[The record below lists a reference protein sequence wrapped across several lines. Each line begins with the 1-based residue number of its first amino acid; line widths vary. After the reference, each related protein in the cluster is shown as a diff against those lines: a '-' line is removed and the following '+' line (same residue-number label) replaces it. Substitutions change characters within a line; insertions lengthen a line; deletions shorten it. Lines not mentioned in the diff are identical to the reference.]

1 MKKSFTMLLFSLLFV
16 LLTINTTYATVDNLP
31 LRRGMS
37 GSEVEALQ
45 RIFVE
50 MGFDVNI
57 DGVFGF
63 ETEKA
68 IKDFQLAHRL
78 LVDGVVGSATMQ
90 KIKEVT
96 ESVAYTIRSGD
107 TLSDIAEQFN
117 VTVSDI
123 KLSNNLK
130 SDLIIV
136 GQTLNI
142 PRRGIGGGPQEQI
155 YKSTIH
161 VVQTGDALFK
171 ISKRYGISVE
181 TIQNANNLQSSL
193 IRIGQRLVIPYLQIG
208 PSKDFRLQ
216 KGAFI
221 WPVKGYISS
230 GYSTRIHPI
239 RKEKHFHAGIDIA
252 VATGTSVLAA
262 AGGKVIRSG
271 WVNGFGKT
279 VILDHGNGVT
289 TLYGHNSQLLIRV
302 GDMVHVGQVVAKS
315 GLTGVTTGPHVDFR
329 IMLNE
334 KTVNP
339 LNYLP

>member
-1 MKKSFTMLLFSLLFV
+1 MKKYFTVLLFSLLLV
-16 LLTINTTYATVDNLP
+16 GLTINTTYATIDNLP

-37 GSEVEALQ
+37 GTEVEALQ
-45 RIFVE
+45 RLFVE

-63 ETEKA
+63 ETEKV
-68 IKDFQLAHRL
+68 IKDFQLSQRL
-78 LVDGVVGSATMQ
+78 NVDGIVGSATMR
-90 KIKEVT
+90 KLKEVT
-96 ESVAYTIRSGD
+96 ESVDYKVRVGD
-107 TLSDIAEQFN
+107 TLSDIAEQFKI
-117 VTVSDI
+117 TVSDI
-123 KLSNNLK
+123 KTANDLET
-130 SDLIIV
+130 DLIIV
-136 GQTLNI
+136 GQTLSI
-142 PRRGIGGGPQEQI
+142 PRRGIGGGPQEQV
-155 YKSTIH
+155 YKNTIH
-161 VVQTGDALFK
+161 VVQKGDALYK

-181 TIQNANNLQSSL
+181 TIQNANNLQNSL

-221 WPVKGYISS
+221 WPVKGRLSS
-230 GYSTRIHPI
+230 GYGTRIHPI
-239 RKEKHFHAGIDIA
+239 RKEEHFHGGIDIA
-252 VATGTSVLAA
+252 VATGTPVLAA

-289 TLYGHNSQLLIRV
+289 SLYGHNSQLLVRV
-302 GDMVHVGQVVAKS
+302 GDMVHVGQVVGKI
-315 GLTGVTTGPHVDFR
+315 GLTGVTTGPHLDFR
-329 IMLNE
+329 IMLNQ